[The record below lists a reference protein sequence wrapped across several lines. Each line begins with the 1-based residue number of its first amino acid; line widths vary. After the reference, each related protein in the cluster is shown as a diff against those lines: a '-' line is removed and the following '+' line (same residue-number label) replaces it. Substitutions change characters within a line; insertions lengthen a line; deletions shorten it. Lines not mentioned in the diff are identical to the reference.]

1 MRLLLALTVVAVA
14 SAQILPQRP
23 ALGATE
29 IVFSYA
35 GDLWRVSRSGGAA
48 IRLTTGPGLETYPFL
63 SPDGNLDVYTIPQRI
78 TYHPDVDEPTAFTP
92 DGQQILFRSASR
104 NSS

>member
-1 MRLLLALTVVAVA
+1 MRLLLALTAVAVA

-35 GDLWRVSRSGGAA
+35 GDLWRVPRSGGAA

-63 SPDGNLDVYTIPQRI
+63 SPDGNLDV
-78 TYHPDVDEPTAFTP
+78 DEPTAFTP